1 MSVSWNGPSYISPE
15 TGSAHSSV
23 NYELDTT
30 QNDAYTGYTSRTYE
44 HQANQQNTTAGIT
57 FYYDATTAKQYVNVN
72 IVGNTTSP
80 DYVVNTTTNT
90 GGSGVSEVEYTTGDV
105 IQTWSSSYSVAPL
118 CIFTT
123 TSAMNFVVASGPTV
137 TSITVANEI
146 ASTRQFTVT
155 HTGTLSASDIAYTI
169 DGVDITSLGSPN
181 TPITNLQTTS
191 TGSTFDSYTVSKY
204 GTHSIN
210 IGEKYLNFLVATST
224 TNQGI
229 FSSNNNIT
237 VNFPALSSGTYE
249 NNLGTLVSG
258 AGVDSV
264 TYGSQRIKIKIS
276 KDLILMY
283 VWIYENY
290 NTYQAGIHSFKVLIQ
305 QWDYGNLSGYSQ
317 NTPEYISDVY
327 YVKPDT
333 LYESTGSPN
342 TLLTFP
348 TGMLVDTYNWNF
360 ATDNNVPISTT
371 TSNGGGKPD
380 RYPLIMTNLFNR
392 NRSLYSIGMT
402 HKDTW
407 DLFL

>member
-1 MSVSWNGPSYISPE
+1 MTFPTQIFFTYGSFNNNGRHY
-15 TGSAHSSV
+15 A
-23 NYELDTT
+23 LDT
-30 QNDAYTGYTSRTYE
+30 A
-44 HQANQQNTTAGIT
+44 QNTTNSRFYEWVESNGTLVGGGTYGIE
-57 FYYDATTAKQYVNVN
+57 FRKHADGTTHVYANSDNNVSDPYNLGINNANHSASIQITSTNVSNGDYIHGSPNRFRFN
-72 IVGNTTSP
+72 I
-80 DYVVNTTTNT
+80 TNDMLWPT
-90 GGSGVSEVEYTTGDV
+90 
-105 IQTWSSSYSVAPL
+105 
-118 CIFTT
+118 
-123 TSAMNFVVASGPTV
+123 GPTV

-155 HTGTLSASDIAYTI
+155 HTGTLSASDITYTI
-169 DGVDITSLGSPN
+169 DGVDITSLTSPN

-191 TGSTFDSYTVSKY
+191 TGSTFESYTVSKF

-210 IGEKYLNFLVATST
+210 IGEKYLNFLVANST
-224 TNQGI
+224 TNQDI
-229 FSSNNNIT
+229 FSSNYNIT
-237 VNFPALSSGTYE
+237 VNFPALSSGTYT
-249 NNLGTLVSG
+249 NNLGTLVSD
-258 AGVDSV
+258 AVVDSV
-264 TYGSQRIKIKIS
+264 TYGSQRIKIKITKS
-276 KDLILMY
+276 LILMY

-290 NTYQAGIHSFKVLIQ
+290 NTYQAGIQSFKVLIQ
-305 QWDYGNLSGYSQ
+305 QWDYGNLSG
-317 NTPEYISDVY
+317 NTPEYISNVF

-333 LYESTGSPN
+333 LYENTGSPN

-360 ATDNNVPISTT
+360 ATDNNVPVSTT